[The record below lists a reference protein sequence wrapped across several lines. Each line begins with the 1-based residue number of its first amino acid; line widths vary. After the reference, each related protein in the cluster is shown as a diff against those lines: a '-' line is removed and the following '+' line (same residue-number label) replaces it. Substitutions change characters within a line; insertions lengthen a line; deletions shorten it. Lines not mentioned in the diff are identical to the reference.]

1 MPLHLPPWFPPGQTA
16 WTLPAPKTED
26 LLGHHFQGP
35 PHPGTPPAFFTQL
48 ASPFSH
54 DPTSQSSHRAHS
66 RTRTQTQTVSPS
78 QSSRAGEGWPGR
90 NDEPSRPHAVTV
102 GSSASGVPIKGVRRG
117 GVGGDLC
124 ELLVCEVLPQSLPFH
139 RGEATLQPQW
149 TPSTAASP
157 SPGSLP

>member
-1 MPLHLPPWFPPGQTA
+1 MATHSSTLAWRIPWTEEPGRLQSMGLH
-16 WTLPAPKTED
+16 KTED

-35 PHPGTPPAFFTQL
+35 PHPGMPPAFFTQL
-48 ASPFSH
+48 SSPFSH

-66 RTRTQTQTVSPS
+66 RTRTQTQTGSPS

-117 GVGGDLC
+117 RVGGDLC
-124 ELLVCEVLPQSLPFH
+124 ELLVCEVLP
-139 RGEATLQPQW
+139 
-149 TPSTAASP
+149 
-157 SPGSLP
+157 